1 MRDAPCESGNN
12 RQTFPNKLVRI
23 KLFIISKRTVPST
36 PPLCRRGGWG
46 VRLFFF
52 IRIKNLDIL
61 INKISETRVK
71 NTCCEPVCN

>member
-12 RQTFPNKLVRI
+12 RQTFPNKLVRL

-46 VRLFFF
+46 VRLFVS
-52 IRIKNLDIL
+52 IKNLDIL
-61 INKISETRVK
+61 FNKIPEIRVK

>member
-12 RQTFPNKLVRI
+12 RQTFPNKLVRL

-46 VRLFFF
+46 VRLFVS
-52 IRIKNLDIL
+52 IKNLDIFF
-61 INKISETRVK
+61 NKISEIRVK
-71 NTCCEPVCN
+71 NTYCESVCN

>member
-12 RQTFPNKLVRI
+12 RQTFPNKLVRL

-46 VRLFFF
+46 GEAFVS
-52 IRIKNLDIL
+52 IKNLDIL
-61 INKISETRVK
+61 INKIPEIRVK
-71 NTCCEPVCN
+71 NTYCELVCN

>member
-12 RQTFPNKLVRI
+12 RQTFPNKLVRL

-46 VRLFFF
+46 VRLFFLYPYQ
-52 IRIKNLDIL
+52 K
-61 INKISETRVK
+61 
-71 NTCCEPVCN
+71 P